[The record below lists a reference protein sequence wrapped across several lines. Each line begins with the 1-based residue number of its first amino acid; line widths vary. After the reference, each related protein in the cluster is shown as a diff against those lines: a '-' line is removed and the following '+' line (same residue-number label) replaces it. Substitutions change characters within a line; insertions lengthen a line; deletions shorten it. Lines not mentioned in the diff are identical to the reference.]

1 MFEDPHA
8 EPPPPEPSS
17 LGAVFGMFG
26 PQTQTN
32 QWHSA
37 IRILLV
43 TFYHCHSFCY
53 IFIMFVKN
61 KEWTLLFLLNRWK
74 PSCQH
79 DVWYVLC
86 WPEFPKACSDLQDIQ
101 EDVYFVKTRWDVP
114 GINKLC
120 RDLDHIKTV
129 QDYTSYIYTCKY
141 MTRVY
146 IHVHA
151 LFCRIGQFDLRVRC
165 TCILHTWS
173 IFLINEVD
181 PSQTSSTV
189 FISPISLFRM
199 YRSEYKCALNYV
211 TGKSTQI
218 NRFYL

>member
-17 LGAVFGMFG
+17 LGSVFGMFG

-37 IRILLV
+37 TRILLV

-53 IFIMFVKN
+53 IFIMFVEN

-79 DVWYVLC
+79 DVYFDMYCVDQNSQRLVQIY
-86 WPEFPKACSDLQDIQ
+86 KI
-101 EDVYFVKTRWDVP
+101 YFVKTRWDVS

-129 QDYTSYIYTCKY
+129 QDYTTYIYTVKY

-173 IFLINEVD
+173 IFFINEVD